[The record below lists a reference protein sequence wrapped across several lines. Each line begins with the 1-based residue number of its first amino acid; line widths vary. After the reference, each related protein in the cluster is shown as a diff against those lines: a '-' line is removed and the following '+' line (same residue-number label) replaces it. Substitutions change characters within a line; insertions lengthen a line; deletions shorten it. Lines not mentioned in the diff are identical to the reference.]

1 MREST
6 VQLVGPGDVTIY
18 LEYNLIYNQQ
28 HTYQLMDLCFQ
39 RQIYRIKSEIEEVA
53 EHLNIDHIM
62 FNGPKIEVEKL
73 NSTN

>member
-1 MREST
+1 MSEST

-39 RQIYRIKSEIEEVA
+39 RQEYRIKSVFE
-53 EHLNIDHIM
+53 
-62 FNGPKIEVEKL
+62 
-73 NSTN
+73 